1 MAFRRLLC
9 GARCALAGGGASF
22 VSCDA
27 PETGQP
33 RLFSRQKQMP
43 CPRYSTP
50 LGRRYAGTS
59 AARSKRATMLMS
71 DPEVSATAR
80 IINNFVDLDYYD
92 EDEEQ
97 EIFESGA
104 APSSFSRDPRNR
116 PSRISRDPRKRP
128 SSFSRDP
135 RTASLRRFSVC
146 RLVEDLAASLPNETI
161 NLVHSESALPEA
173 DAAAFEKRMFDWL
186 LERADLPYLD
196 AADQRCVIHSLLVLL
211 MRSMRKRK
219 SAVGALSD
227 LETHHLVLDVF
238 VKSTIDIFNDPAR
251 RRQLAERIEAYVSAI
266 PFFPAPLLAHVIDFF
281 CGHASAVITPVL
293 VETYN
298 EHLRHSDA
306 YAEMA
311 LRSAGEVAADA
322 KPFEARLRANLV
334 RALAKETGRSRVAA
348 LGMTFIPEPHFFIDP
363 FLESINTE
371 KLEDVMRSLVLDD
384 ALQRELVHRPLRVP
398 DEADGHAAASV
409 ATAAAAAGAAKMRRK
424 RRR

>member
-1 MAFRRLLC
+1 
-9 GARCALAGGGASF
+9 
-22 VSCDA
+22 
-27 PETGQP
+27 
-33 RLFSRQKQMP
+33 
-43 CPRYSTP
+43 
-50 LGRRYAGTS
+50 
-59 AARSKRATMLMS
+59 MLMS
-71 DPEVSATAR
+71 DAEVSATAR

-104 APSSFSRDPRNR
+104 AP
-116 PSRISRDPRKRP
+116 
-128 SSFSRDP
+128 
-135 RTASLRRFSVC
+135 
-146 RLVEDLAASLPNETI
+146 
-161 NLVHSESALPEA
+161 ESAAEA

-238 VKSTIDIFNDPAR
+238 VKSTIDIFNDAAR

-266 PFFPAPLLAHVIDFF
+266 PFFPTPVLAHVIDFF

-293 VETYN
+293 VETYD

-322 KPFEARLRANLV
+322 KPFEA
-334 RALAKETGRSRVAA
+334 LARTSPAPRRNRPLEAA
-348 LGMTFIPEPHFFIDP
+348 RPP
-363 FLESINTE
+363 
-371 KLEDVMRSLVLDD
+371 
-384 ALQRELVHRPLRVP
+384 PLRVP
-398 DEADGHAAASV
+398 DEADGRAAASV

>member
-1 MAFRRLLC
+1 M
-9 GARCALAGGGASF
+9 
-22 VSCDA
+22 
-27 PETGQP
+27 
-33 RLFSRQKQMP
+33 
-43 CPRYSTP
+43 
-50 LGRRYAGTS
+50 
-59 AARSKRATMLMS
+59 
-71 DPEVSATAR
+71 
-80 IINNFVDLDYYD
+80 
-92 EDEEQ
+92 
-97 EIFESGA
+97 
-104 APSSFSRDPRNR
+104 
-116 PSRISRDPRKRP
+116 
-128 SSFSRDP
+128 
-135 RTASLRRFSVC
+135 
-146 RLVEDLAASLPNETI
+146 EDLAASLPNETI

-238 VKSTIDIFNDPAR
+238 VKSTIDIFNDPAQ

-266 PFFPAPLLAHVIDFF
+266 PFFPTPVLAHVIDFF

-348 LGMTFIPEPHFFIDP
+348 LGMNLIPEPHFFIDP

-398 DEADGHAAASV
+398 DEADGRAAASV
-409 ATAAAAAGAAKMRRK
+409 ATAAAGAGAAKLRRK

>member
-1 MAFRRLLC
+1 MENSESAAAIPAAIQPAT
-9 GARCALAGGGASF
+9 GTDANAL
-22 VSCDA
+22 
-27 PETGQP
+27 P
-33 RLFSRQKQMP
+33 
-43 CPRYSTP
+43 TP
-50 LGRRYAGTS
+50 LKAPAPVVD
-59 AARSKRATMLMS
+59 AA
-71 DPEVSATAR
+71 V
-80 IINNFVDLDYYD
+80 
-92 EDEEQ
+92 
-97 EIFESGA
+97 
-104 APSSFSRDPRNR
+104 APR
-116 PSRISRDPRKRP
+116 P
-128 SSFSRDP
+128 
-135 RTASLRRFSVC
+135 AV
-146 RLVEDLAASLPNETI
+146 LPD
-161 NLVHSESALPEA
+161 SESALPEA

-238 VKSTIDIFNDPAR
+238 VKSTIDIFNNPAQ

-266 PFFPAPLLAHVIDFF
+266 PFFPTPVLAHVIDFF

-334 RALAKETGRSRVAA
+334 RALAKETGRSKVAA
-348 LGMTFIPEPHFFIDP
+348 LGMNFIPEPHFFIDP

-398 DEADGHAAASV
+398 DEADGRAMADFMSNVLDRNEDFTAFFDLRNMKVGLKVGLRSKACFSYGVEFMAQERHASRLDARVKGVCLLVKSPVLRTTARWLV
-409 ATAAAAAGAAKMRRK
+409 ALCDPPALFI
-424 RRR
+424 

>member
-1 MAFRRLLC
+1 M
-9 GARCALAGGGASF
+9 
-22 VSCDA
+22 
-27 PETGQP
+27 
-33 RLFSRQKQMP
+33 
-43 CPRYSTP
+43 
-50 LGRRYAGTS
+50 
-59 AARSKRATMLMS
+59 
-71 DPEVSATAR
+71 
-80 IINNFVDLDYYD
+80 
-92 EDEEQ
+92 
-97 EIFESGA
+97 
-104 APSSFSRDPRNR
+104 
-116 PSRISRDPRKRP
+116 
-128 SSFSRDP
+128 
-135 RTASLRRFSVC
+135 C

-238 VKSTIDIFNDPAR
+238 VKSTIDIFNDAAR

-266 PFFPAPLLAHVIDFF
+266 PFFPTPVLAHVIDFF
-281 CGHASAVITPVL
+281 CVHASAVITPVL

-306 YAEMA
+306 YGEMA

-348 LGMTFIPEPHFFIDP
+348 LGMNFIPEPHFFIDP

-398 DEADGHAAASV
+398 DEADGRAAASV